1 MARLDLSDPV
11 QREDYW
17 RQTLKTMVPYGLKI
31 EERLCLLFLHVNISF
46 FYAVMSV
53 CFKDYDFGIKEFVL
67 LVYIVTSV
75 VAAAEIFSL

>member
-1 MARLDLSDPV
+1 MLFNYQYRQYFGCPWMHTQTYIYMFLITFIDKTDPSDPV

-46 FYAVMSV
+46 F
-53 CFKDYDFGIKEFVL
+53 
-67 LVYIVTSV
+67 TR
-75 VAAAEIFSL
+75 